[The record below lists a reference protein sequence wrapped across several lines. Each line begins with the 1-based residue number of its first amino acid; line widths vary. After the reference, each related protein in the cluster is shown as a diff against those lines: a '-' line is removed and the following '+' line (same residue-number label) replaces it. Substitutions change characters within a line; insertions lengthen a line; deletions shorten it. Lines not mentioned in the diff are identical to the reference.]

1 MGVGDGVAGAGEG
14 DAAGDGAGVGDRAGA
29 VPAAASGVEAA
40 SGAVAPPGAGPAA
53 GGRALFRERRA
64 GIVTFSGG
72 GAFKYGVP
80 CRSPLTDFQR
90 WVQSRTMSLTA
101 LE

>member
-1 MGVGDGVAGAGEG
+1 MGSGAGA
-14 DAAGDGAGVGDRAGA
+14 D
-29 VPAAASGVEAA
+29 PAAASGVEAA
-40 SGAVAPPGAGPAA
+40 SPSAAPPGADPAA

-72 GAFKYGVP
+72 GAFRYGVP